1 MFIDIKLLELSTVP
15 HLFKITHLVF
25 SLSCEKCEV
34 KVSVFNHPVF
44 IPQGL
49 CLRHTKLG
57 MAL

>member
-1 MFIDIKLLELSTVP
+1 MFIDIKLLELSTV
-15 HLFKITHLVF
+15 THLVF